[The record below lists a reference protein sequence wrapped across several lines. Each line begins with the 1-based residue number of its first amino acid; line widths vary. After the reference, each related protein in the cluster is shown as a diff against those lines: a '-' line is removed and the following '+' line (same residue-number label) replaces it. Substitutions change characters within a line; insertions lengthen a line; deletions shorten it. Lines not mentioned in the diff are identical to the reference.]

1 MLAQYLL
8 TGILIVATIVMFPF
22 ALMYYGFQL
31 GVGMIE
37 ALAEEE

>member
-8 TGILIVATIVMFPF
+8 TGILIVITIVMFPF

-31 GVGMIE
+31 GVGM
-37 ALAEEE
+37 LDSLTGEE